1 MSYIGHERQ
10 YEVDRER
17 ERSKDRERERERER
31 ESCSIDNYI
40 CHWCVVIT
48 TSQKVLRGLSVIF
61 EGSTGVES
69 HFSILDLD

>member
-1 MSYIGHERQ
+1 MKSI
-10 YEVDRER
+10 ER
-17 ERSKDRERERERER
+17 ERDRKIERERER

-69 HFSILDLD
+69 HLSILDLD

>member
-1 MSYIGHERQ
+1 MSDIGHERQ
-10 YEVDRER
+10 YEVDRSIDREI
-17 ERSKDRERERERER
+17 ERSRERER

-40 CHWCVVIT
+40 CHWCVEIT

-61 EGSTGVES
+61 EGSAGVES